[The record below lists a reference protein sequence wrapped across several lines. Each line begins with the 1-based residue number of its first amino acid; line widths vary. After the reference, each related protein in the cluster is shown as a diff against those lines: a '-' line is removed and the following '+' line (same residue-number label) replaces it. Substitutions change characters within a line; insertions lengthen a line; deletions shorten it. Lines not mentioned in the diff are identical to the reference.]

1 MHLAQRARR
10 PIEPLAH
17 VAQLNLTGS
26 LGSLIPARSYRLT
39 CPTARRL
46 PAVEQATALL
56 EAAGGAVARSVPLQL
71 SLNGQ
76 LFTPAT
82 QLSYLLQ
89 LPHNVT
95 RFRPVSGP
103 SDGGTTVA
111 LAGRALGGGADYRC
125 RFGYHRV
132 VPATYDVY
140 TDTLSCVAPPPDAK
154 RAALYAAV
162 DSAPPPLATLLEVT
176 LNGQQ
181 YTSDELPFTQ
191 YAPLRFMRL
200 DPPSG
205 GALGDT
211 AVLVHFN
218 TSGQR
223 KPFEALQCRFGT
235 APPTLPVQ
243 HSSEWAVCLTPA
255 AHIAGARA
263 LLHRLDFEGELAA
276 AVLPPTDPSV
286 KMGGRSL
293 QYVMLSPPRC
303 GGAPACEPAAPPT
316 APPAA
321 SLATPATP
329 ATPAA
334 TPAAPPAAPPAARTR
349 RTL

>member
-1 MHLAQRARR
+1 M
-10 PIEPLAH
+10 
-17 VAQLNLTGS
+17 
-26 LGSLIPARSYRLT
+26 
-39 CPTARRL
+39 
-46 PAVEQATALL
+46 
-56 EAAGGAVARSVPLQL
+56 PLQL

-76 LFTPAT
+76 LFTPAS

-95 RFRPVSGP
+95 RFQPVSGP
-103 SDGGTTVA
+103 SHGGTTVV

-125 RFGYHRV
+125 RFGYYRV

-140 TDTLSCVAPPPDAK
+140 SDTLSCVAPPPDAQ

-162 DSAPPPLATLLEVT
+162 DSAPPPLVTLLEVT

-181 YTSDELPFTQ
+181 YTSDERPFTQ
-191 YAPLRFMRL
+191 YAPLRFARL

-205 GALGDT
+205 NALGDT

-218 TSGQR
+218 ASGQR
-223 KPFEALQCRFGT
+223 KPFEALQCRFGI

-276 AVLPPTDPSV
+276 PVLPPTDPSV

-303 GGAPACEPAAPPT
+303 GGAPAFEPAAPPAAPAAPPAAPSAAPAARAAPPADPFAIPPA

-321 SLATPATP
+321 S
-329 ATPAA
+329 
-334 TPAAPPAAPPAARTR
+334 PAAPPAARTR
-349 RTL
+349 RTP

>member
-1 MHLAQRARR
+1 M
-10 PIEPLAH
+10 
-17 VAQLNLTGS
+17 
-26 LGSLIPARSYRLT
+26 
-39 CPTARRL
+39 
-46 PAVEQATALL
+46 
-56 EAAGGAVARSVPLQL
+56 PLQL

-76 LFTPAT
+76 LFTPAS

-95 RFRPVSGP
+95 RFQPVSGP
-103 SDGGTTVA
+103 SHGGTTVV

-125 RFGYHRV
+125 RFGYYRV

-140 TDTLSCVAPPPDAK
+140 SDTLSCVAPPPDAQ

-162 DSAPPPLATLLEVT
+162 GSAPPPLATLLEVT

-181 YTSDELPFTQ
+181 YTSDERPFTQ
-191 YAPLRFMRL
+191 YAPLRFARL

-218 TSGQR
+218 ASGQR
-223 KPFEALQCRFGT
+223 KPFEALQCRFGI

-276 AVLPPTDPSV
+276 PVLPPTDPSV

-303 GGAPACEPAAPPT
+303 GGSASACEPAAPPT

-329 ATPAA
+329 ATPAT
-334 TPAAPPAAPPAARTR
+334 TPAASPAAPPAARTR
-349 RTL
+349 RTP